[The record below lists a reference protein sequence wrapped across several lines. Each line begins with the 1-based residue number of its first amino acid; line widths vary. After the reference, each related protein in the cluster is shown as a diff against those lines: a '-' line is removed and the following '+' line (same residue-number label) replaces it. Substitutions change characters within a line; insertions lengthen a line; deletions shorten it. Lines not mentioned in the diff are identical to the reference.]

1 MLLLT
6 KLELM
11 TPILSDLPGAPGRG
25 GGLAVPG
32 QRGRGDLSLRQHPR
46 DLRVPAE
53 VPRRPRGGG
62 RRRAQLPHAGRHRT
76 VQGESEGDGEGIYS
90 DVKKK
95 YPLFENSRPQCIQ
108 AK

>member
-1 MLLLT
+1 MGWETLYKTINCPLVLLIDQQNLNSS
-6 KLELM
+6 

-76 VQGESEGDGEGIYS
+76 VQGEAEGD
-90 DVKKK
+90 
-95 YPLFENSRPQCIQ
+95 
-108 AK
+108 